1 MAQKTGQERTNTNA
15 STNTTNTTDKAS
27 SPAGGTMTT
36 MSNRL
41 ISGVSSFFMP
51 SRVNRPQAA
60 NGANGA
66 ARPAQKGT
74 WRRILIGM
82 FVFIVAAQVF
92 EYLLLFLDQKLFG
105 LSLEKHAI
113 APASVP
119 LLGGMN
125 QFTFIYLLFILLLY
139 IGLLR
144 FNVLPSGKDLRN
156 QRAQA
161 STTTTST
168 TSSVASRSARKRAAR
183 QSSAT
188 ASHSASTTSRIKSGQ
203 AGDHDDAYDRV
214 KAAQRQ
220 RRRREARR

>member
-1 MAQKTGQERTNTNA
+1 MAQKTGQERTNTNT
-15 STNTTNTTDKAS
+15 STNTTDKAA
-27 SPAGGTMTT
+27 SPAGGMMTTMTT

-41 ISGVSSFFMP
+41 ISGASSFFMP

-66 ARPAQKGT
+66 ARPAQKGV

-92 EYLLLFLDQKLFG
+92 EYLLLFVDQKFFN

-113 APASVP
+113 ASPSVP

-161 STTTTST
+161 TTTTTST

-183 QSSAT
+183 QSSTAAT
-188 ASHSASTTSRIKSGQ
+188 HSTTTTSRVKSGQ
-203 AGDHDDAYDRV
+203 AGNHDDAYDRV

-220 RRRREARR
+220 RRRREAKR